1 MEKKTLRRS
10 QLISPWG
17 IGQMI
22 NFPGDES
29 LMVCGLDAWNME
41 YNKGRDGVG
50 EWVIREERLEKR
62 LNVREFRTPP
72 EYREPISSDV
82 KNPNLRIPCIRFP
95 RWHYCPW
102 CGSME
107 KLGLYGGRQKCK
119 GPNYNKGMS
128 CHTKSER
135 KRPFMIPVR
144 FVTVCEFGHI
154 EDFPFMEWLHRE
166 ENSNSLCKLRLTT
179 GRNSSSLSGIILQC
193 SCGSNS
199 RTLTGAFNE
208 NSLAGIKECSGNRP
222 WLGEIDDNS
231 ATCGNNLKVVQKG
244 ASNVYFPII
253 RSSIYLPKW
262 EKEIDKKI
270 VDILEQNWSFLN
282 QSRIDGEL
290 NRVLFEMLAE
300 QKKVDVDKLLNAAK
314 NKLNTADA
322 DINIEDDDNTDS
334 EELYRYS
341 EYRAILT
348 GQGGDNQDF
357 FVTNK
362 KSDEYNCEI
371 RNYFKSINLLHKLR
385 ETRAMVGF
393 TRILPEDGIP
403 LSEKMTELSLSK
415 RIDWL
420 PAIIVRGEG
429 IFFEVDEDKI
439 SEWIEK
445 PNVIN
450 RVQKL
455 VNHHLRFQEERGL
468 TENRNPF
475 SPKFILLHTL
485 AHILINQFSYEC
497 GYGSSALR
505 ERIYCDHEYSENN
518 MNGILIYTASGDTE
532 GSLGGL
538 VRQGIPGN
546 LENIVVNA
554 IHSSRWCSSDPV
566 CMESDGQGPNSCN
579 LAACHNCTLLPETSC
594 EHGNKVLDRALIT
607 GTLDDPSIGFFN
619 RYEEEI
625 D

>member
-1 MEKKTLRRS
+1 MEKKTIRRS

-29 LMVCGLDAWNME
+29 LMVCGLDAWDQE
-41 YNKGRDGVG
+41 YNNGSDGVE

-62 LNVREFRTPP
+62 LNVKEFRTPP
-72 EYREPISSDV
+72 EYREANSSDV

-95 RWHYCPW
+95 RWHYCTW

-119 GPNYNKGMS
+119 GPSYNKGRS
-128 CHTKSER
+128 CHTKVER
-135 KRPFMIPVR
+135 KRPYMIPVR
-144 FVTVCEFGHI
+144 FITVCEAGHI
-154 EDFPFMEWLHRE
+154 EDFPFMQWVHRE
-166 ENSNSLCKLRLTT
+166 QKSNSLCKLRLTT
-179 GRNSSSLSGIILQC
+179 GRNSSSLSGISIHC
-193 SCGSNS
+193 TCEFKS
-199 RTLTGAFNE
+199 RTLSGAFNE
-208 NSLAGIKECSGNRP
+208 KSLAGIKNCSGNRP
-222 WLGEIDDNS
+222 WLGEIDDQS
-231 ATCGNNLKVVQKG
+231 TACGKNLKVVQKG

-253 RSSIYLPKW
+253 RSSIYLPQWK
-262 EKEIDKKI
+262 KEVDNKI
-270 VDILEQNWSFLN
+270 VNILEKNWSFLN

-290 NRVLFEMLAE
+290 NEVLFEMLAN
-300 QKKVDVDKLLNAAK
+300 QKNVDFEKLLNAGR
-314 NKLNTADA
+314 NKLNTVDTV
-322 DINIEDDDNTDS
+322 IVPEDLDPDS

-362 KSDEYNCEI
+362 KSEEYNFAVSD
-371 RNYFKSINLLHKLR
+371 YFKSINLLHKLR
-385 ETRAMVGF
+385 ETRALVGF

-403 LSEKMTELSLSK
+403 LSDKMADLSLSK
-415 RIDWL
+415 SIDWL

-429 IFFEVDEDKI
+429 IFFEIDEDKI
-439 SEWIEK
+439 NDWIDK
-445 PNVIN
+445 SNAAN
-450 RVQKL
+450 RIERL
-455 VNHHLRFQEERGL
+455 VNHYILFQEKRGL
-468 TENRNPF
+468 TENKNPF

-485 AHILINQFSYEC
+485 AHLLINQFSYEC

-505 ERIYCDHEYSENN
+505 ERIYCDHEYPKNTMS
-518 MNGILIYTASGDTE
+518 GILIYTASGDTD

-538 VRQGIPGN
+538 VRQGLPGN
-546 LENIVVNA
+546 LENIVANA

-566 CMESDGQGPNSCN
+566 CMESEGQGPNSCN
-579 LAACHNCTLLPETSC
+579 LAACHSCTLLPETSC
-594 EHGNKVLDRALIT
+594 EHGNKILDRALIT

-619 RYEEEI
+619 KYEEDI